1 MRYLAVLLA
10 VLALHGCFF
19 FWVPI
24 KGDSGETDARF
35 NTCVDEKAYIGYR
48 LRHAD
53 GRLGTVRQIFGRS
66 SRCQVASNPILAAV
80 EYE

>member
-1 MRYLAVLLA
+1 MRYLAVLPAL
-10 VLALHGCFF
+10 LALQGCFF

-24 KGDSGETDARF
+24 RSDSGESDARF
-35 NTCVDEKAYIGYR
+35 NTCVDDKAYVGYR
-48 LRHAD
+48 MKHSD
-53 GRLGTVRQIFGRS
+53 GRIGTVRQIFGRS